1 MSLGFAAKSISS
13 VELNLKNPPSTGFQ
27 RKSATA
33 FRVCLPKVFEMSSL
47 NCHLRWKDC
56 CGTLVLVPNSVGP
69 GKVTKGALIVLSITL
84 FQYWNPNVNWFTALW
99 GRMLFTVRFAI

>member
-1 MSLGFAAKSISS
+1 MLIPVIRPGVAKPWGYLAVLPRISLGLAAKSISR

-27 RKSATA
+27 MKSAPA
-33 FRVCLPKVFEMSSL
+33 FKVCLPKVLEMSSL

-69 GKVTKGALIVLSITL
+69 GKVTSGALMVLSITL
-84 FQYWNPNVNWFTALW
+84 FQY
-99 GRMLFTVRFAI
+99 